1 MGEAGQPEVVV
12 YGPADEQP
20 AVLGEVEVR
29 VLGCLAEKQV
39 TTPEYYP
46 LTLNALV
53 NACNQTSSRD
63 PIVNYDDPTV
73 TLGLDRLREKRLAYV
88 FAGAESRVL
97 KYGHQLTERFELNPP
112 ELAALCVLLLRGPQ
126 TAGEIRGRTGRMH
139 EFASIAEVELALDGL
154 AGKTPFP
161 LVTKLP
167 RQAGL
172 KESRYAHLLAG
183 PVRPPGDGA
192 PGVVPAADAPADRV
206 TQLERDVAALRQE
219 VAELRQQLAD
229 FRKQFE

>member
-1 MGEAGQPEVVV
+1 MGETGQPEVVV

-20 AVLGEVEVR
+20 VVLGEVEVR

-88 FAGAESRVL
+88 FAGADSRVL
-97 KYGHQLTERFELNPP
+97 KYGHQLTERFGLSPP
-112 ELAALCVLLLRGPQ
+112 ELAALSVLLLRGPQ

-139 EFASIAEVELALDGL
+139 EFASVAEVELALDGL
-154 AGKTPFP
+154 AGKAPFP
-161 LVTKLP
+161 LAAKLP
-167 RQAGL
+167 RQTGL

-183 PVRPPGDGA
+183 PVRPPGD
-192 PGVVPAADAPADRV
+192 AAAAAAAAAEAPADRV

-219 VAELRQQLAD
+219 VTELRQQLAD
-229 FRKQFE
+229 FRQQFE

>member
-20 AVLGEVEVR
+20 VVLGDVEVR
-29 VLGCLAEKQV
+29 VLGCLVEKQV

-53 NACNQTSSRD
+53 NACNQTTSRD

-88 FAGAESRVL
+88 FAGADSRVL
-97 KYGHQLTERFELNPP
+97 KYGHKLTERFELTPP
-112 ELAALCVLLLRGPQ
+112 ETAALCVLLLRGPQ
-126 TAGEIRGRTGRMH
+126 TAGEIRNRAGRLH
-139 EFASIAEVELALDGL
+139 EFAAIAEVELALESLGTK
-154 AGKTPFP
+154 APFP
-161 LVTKLP
+161 LAARLP
-167 RQAGL
+167 RQPGL
-172 KESRYAHLLAG
+172 KESRVAHLLSG
-183 PVRPPGDGA
+183 PVRT
-192 PGVVPAADAPADRV
+192 AADAVATVPPPAAAPDRIS
-206 TQLERDVAALRQE
+206 QLEQEVATLRQE
-219 VAELRQQLAD
+219 LRELREQFAA